1 MLSVYNTIQT
11 NQYVVVATWDCKAY
25 LGFLKANT
33 DTYILLNNVEV
44 YELGDTTKTY
54 IIPRMAI
61 DKANI
66 ELLTPVKYIPV
77 EERIK

>member
-1 MLSVYNTIQT
+1 MGIIL
-11 NQYVVVATWDCKAY
+11 
-25 LGFLKANT
+25 ANT

-44 YELGDTTKTY
+44 YELGNTTKTY
-54 IIPRMAI
+54 IIPRMVI

>member
-1 MLSVYNTIQT
+1 MGIIL
-11 NQYVVVATWDCKAY
+11 
-25 LGFLKANT
+25 ANT
-33 DTYILLNNVEV
+33 DTYILLKNVEV
-44 YELGDTTKTY
+44 YELGNTTKTY

-61 DKANI
+61 DKTDI

>member
-1 MLSVYNTIQT
+1 MGILLANTS
-11 NQYVVVATWDCKAY
+11 NYVV
-25 LGFLKANT
+25 LK
-33 DTYILLNNVEV
+33 NVEV

-54 IIPRMAI
+54 MIPRMAI
-61 DKANI
+61 NKANI

>member
-1 MLSVYNTIQT
+1 MGNLLANT
-11 NQYVVVATWDCKAY
+11 NNYVV
-25 LGFLKANT
+25 
-33 DTYILLNNVEV
+33 INNVEV
-44 YELGDTTKTY
+44 YELGDPTKTY
-54 IIPRMAI
+54 IIPRMVI

>member
-1 MLSVYNTIQT
+1 MGNLLANT
-11 NQYVVVATWDCKAY
+11 NNYVV
-25 LGFLKANT
+25 
-33 DTYILLNNVEV
+33 LNNIEV
-44 YELGDTTKTY
+44 YELGNTTKTY
-54 IIPRMAI
+54 IIPRMVI

>member
-1 MLSVYNTIQT
+1 MYNTIQT
-11 NQYVVVATWDCKAY
+11 NQHVVVATCDCKVY
-25 LGFLKANT
+25 MGNLLANT
-33 DTYILLNNVEV
+33 NNYVVINNVEV
-44 YELGDTTKTY
+44 YELGDPTKTY
-54 IIPRMAI
+54 IIPRMVI

>member
-1 MLSVYNTIQT
+1 MGIIL
-11 NQYVVVATWDCKAY
+11 
-25 LGFLKANT
+25 ANT
-33 DTYILLNNVEV
+33 DTYILLKNVEV
-44 YELGDTTKTY
+44 YELGATTKTY

-61 DKANI
+61 NKADI

>member
-1 MLSVYNTIQT
+1 MYNTVQT
-11 NQYVVVATWDCKAY
+11 NQYVVVATWDCKVY
-25 LGFLKANT
+25 MGILLANT
-33 DTYILLNNVEV
+33 SNYVVLKNVEV
-44 YELGDTTKTY
+44 YELGATTKTY
-54 IIPRMAI
+54 IIPRMVI

>member
-1 MLSVYNTIQT
+1 MGIILANTS
-11 NQYVVVATWDCKAY
+11 NYVV
-25 LGFLKANT
+25 LK
-33 DTYILLNNVEV
+33 NVEV

-61 DKANI
+61 HKADI
-66 ELLTPVKYIPV
+66 ELLTPVKYIPI

>member
-1 MLSVYNTIQT
+1 MGNLLANTS
-11 NQYVVVATWDCKAY
+11 NYVV
-25 LGFLKANT
+25 
-33 DTYILLNNVEV
+33 LNNIEV

-61 DKANI
+61 NKTDI

-77 EERIK
+77 KERIK